1 MKVLLNGATG
11 GTNFGDFLFARMFH
25 DAVSA
30 QVGEENVFWYES
42 RYCLSD
48 FYKRHLK
55 CRSRKHKLRD
65 IDALICISGGY
76 FCGGDVTLRQYLIRY
91 LRYFH
96 LCMRCILRKIPIAI
110 VGVDIARPNSRIMD
124 RIQRFILQRA
134 ELVVVR
140 NEESLEQAK
149 RYGVKNPLCTADT
162 AHSISPDLY
171 EHCAMQE
178 EIAQITGK
186 KLFFHVQPS
195 QKEEARRLLPV
206 VDRFVKNHPEYS
218 VVVGADQYW
227 SGDTSVEEL
236 AKEFSCSKVVVNR
249 FDDPLALCKVLD
261 AMDLIITP
269 KLHVGIVG
277 ATLEKTVVSFS
288 VHTEKI
294 GRFYHQL
301 GEDERSLPM
310 KDFSEE
316 KALSLLEK
324 YKDVPIRV
332 NPEILRASRKN
343 LEYLSEFINK
353 QLEG

>member
-65 IDALICISGGY
+65 IDALVCISGGY
-76 FCGGDVTLRQYLIRY
+76 FCGGDTTLRQYIIRY

-96 LCMRCILRKIPIAI
+96 LCIRCIFRKIPIAI
-110 VGVDIARPNSRIMD
+110 VGVDVAKPKWRAMD
-124 RIQRFILQRA
+124 RIQRFILSRA
-134 ELVVVR
+134 DLVVVR

-149 RYGVKNPLCTADT
+149 RYGVKAPVLTADT
-162 AHSISPDLY
+162 AHVIDPTMY
-171 EHCAMQE
+171 ENCAVQE
-178 EIAQITGK
+178 DVAQSGGK
-186 KLFFHVQPS
+186 KLFFHVQAS
-195 QKEEARRLLPV
+195 CQDAAWRLIPAI
-206 VDRFVKNHPEYS
+206 DQFVKENPEYS
-218 VVVGADQYW
+218 VVIGVDQYC
-227 SGDTSVEEL
+227 EEDAFL
-236 AKEFSCSKVVVNR
+236 FAMAKAFSCPNVVVNNY
-249 FDDPLALCKVLD
+249 DDPFALCKVLD
-261 AMDLIITP
+261 MMDLIVTP

-277 ATLEKTVVSFS
+277 ATLGKSVVSFS

-301 GEDERSLPM
+301 GEDERTLPM
-310 KDFSEE
+310 KDFSED
-316 KALSLLEK
+316 KAISLLEK
-324 YKDVPIRV
+324 YKDVPICV

-343 LEYLSEFINK
+343 LEYLKEFIDK
-353 QLEG
+353 QLDR